1 MIYLICAVSDVQ
13 LTIFV
18 RVSKFTSDNVAA
30 VGLAQLE
37 ILIYHSNDMISN
49 FLFVG

>member
-1 MIYLICAVSDVQ
+1 MIYLSCAVSDVQ

-18 RVSKFTSDNVAA
+18 RVSEFMSDNVVA
-30 VGLAQLE
+30 VELAQLK